1 MITIT
6 PHRKGWAVTV
16 DKHKATGFKTR
27 EDAVAF
33 AQKLVADFK
42 DHGIDEPDDDAQL
55 RNVEHV
61 RP

>member
-1 MITIT
+1 MIAIA
-6 PHRKGWAVTV
+6 PHGKGWSVTI
-16 DKHKATGFKTR
+16 DGHKVTGLQTR

-33 AQKLVADFK
+33 AQKLVADFQ